1 MNVILNE
8 CTEEYDGEM
17 VSGGVVDHPDGYS
30 LVVQEDD
37 TCKY

>member
-8 CTEEYDGEM
+8 CTEEYDGKK
-17 VSGGVVDHPDGYS
+17 VSGGVVDHPDGYQ
-30 LVVQEDD
+30 LIVQEDD